1 MRVVSGR
8 VSGLERG
15 VGEIRDE
22 PTVNIAMLMRN
33 AAEPIAGAA
42 LQSQITRVR
51 DRLDMVEERVGRVE
65 SRLTAD

>member
-22 PTVNIAMLMRN
+22 LTANIALLMRIFF
-33 AAEPIAGAA
+33 EPIAGAA

-51 DRLDMVEERVGRVE
+51 DRLDMGEERVGRVE
-65 SRLTAD
+65 SRLTGD

>member
-22 PTVNIAMLMRN
+22 LTANIARLIRKS
-33 AAEPIAGAA
+33 AEPIAGAA
-42 LQSQITRVR
+42 LQGQITR
-51 DRLDMVEERVGRVE
+51 DRLDMGGNALGAWR
-65 SRLTAD
+65 AD